1 MVDQPKTIS
10 EYISYLLE
18 AVAVQAKA
26 IEALYKVN
34 DNQEE
39 KIKELQR
46 EVAELKAMKTGG
58 AKSGVDKSARK

>member
-1 MVDQPKTIS
+1 MEQPKTIA

-26 IEALYKVN
+26 IEALCKVN

-46 EVAELKAMKTGG
+46 GVAELKTMKGG
-58 AKSGVDKSARK
+58 GKRRGNAKGKRG